1 MQTYEQ
7 IAWWGNNWI
16 EKKKTQY
23 SKSKQE
29 QVQAAWNC
37 VQWSF
42 SKQSAGTWQRI
53 RDDIDCSD
61 NVPKVKVGLCQTTE
75 LLRQENSTTLYPIR
89 CPLTLIFPHKVA
101 FHTSVRLEDG
111 GNILCKSFD
120 SSPLNPNT
128 TPVLF
133 MVVGCWC
140 LSTAITWPGQEPHC
154 RAQTSLSSR
163 FTLGYTDGEAGF
175 RQSVKEPTGV
185 LKVGEPGVTVKV
197 HVMQIIWTALQPRHN
212 PVHQAWLERFLT
224 WTASW
229 CTSTGQQIS
238 PGISL
243 THAAANIKVYLW
255 FPLYIIPHW
264 DVIPEHFYKP
274 LCIILFL

>member
-1 MQTYEQ
+1 M
-7 IAWWGNNWI
+7 
-16 EKKKTQY
+16 
-23 SKSKQE
+23 
-29 QVQAAWNC
+29 
-37 VQWSF
+37 
-42 SKQSAGTWQRI
+42 
-53 RDDIDCSD
+53 
-61 NVPKVKVGLCQTTE
+61 PKVKVGLCQTTE

-212 PVHQAWLERFLT
+212 PVHQAWLERFLNSIVVYEHRP
-224 WTASW
+224 ADISW
-229 CTSTGQQIS
+229 DFFDSCCS
-238 PGISL
+238 
-243 THAAANIKVYLW
+243 
-255 FPLYIIPHW
+255 
-264 DVIPEHFYKP
+264 
-274 LCIILFL
+274 